1 MNSSGEPRSEGLVG
15 GVMLVNVATL
25 AWATNM
31 VLGRWLRDDIGPVAL
46 AAARF
51 LIASICFWILLRR
64 QPPEEQRL
72 GQDRWWLIG
81 MSLTGVVIFG
91 PTLYLGL
98 HYSTAINATLLNATG
113 PLVTGLMAS
122 LFIHEPMS
130 RRQVVAG
137 LVGLVGVA
145 VLISGGSLD
154 FLDAIQT
161 GTGNLIVL
169 AAVLL
174 WSLYSVMARRV
185 MNGRSALSATALS
198 AFIGLPFLLLA
209 SIWDLR
215 SSPVDLSWR
224 LLLAIGYIGLVP
236 TVIGFLSWNAG
247 VRRLGAGGAM
257 VFYNTLP
264 VYGALLGYLAL
275 GEPIGVY
282 HLVGGA
288 LIIAAALWA
297 ARGLSAT

>member
-1 MNSSGEPRSEGLVG
+1 MDSPGEPRTKGQFG
-15 GVMLVNVATL
+15 GVALVNIATL

-31 VLGRWLRDDIGPVAL
+31 VLGRWLRNDIGPVSL

-51 LIASICFWILLRR
+51 LIASLCFWILLRR
-64 QPPEEQRL
+64 QPPEERRL
-72 GQDRWWLIG
+72 GPDRWWLVG
-81 MSLTGVVIFG
+81 MSLTGVVVFG
-91 PTLYLGL
+91 PTLYWGL
-98 HYSTAINATLLNATG
+98 RYSTAVNATLLNGFG

-122 LFIHEPMS
+122 LIIHEPMS
-130 RRQVVAG
+130 RRQVVAA
-137 LVGLVGVA
+137 LVGLAGVA

-185 MNGRSALSATALS
+185 MHSRSALSATALS

-209 SIWDLR
+209 AIWDLR
-215 SSPVDLSWR
+215 SSPVELSWR

-236 TVIGFLSWNAG
+236 TVVGFLSWNAG

-264 VYGALLGYLAL
+264 VYGALLGSLAL

-282 HLVGGA
+282 HLVGGT
-288 LIIAAALWA
+288 LIIGAALWA
-297 ARGLSAT
+297 ARL